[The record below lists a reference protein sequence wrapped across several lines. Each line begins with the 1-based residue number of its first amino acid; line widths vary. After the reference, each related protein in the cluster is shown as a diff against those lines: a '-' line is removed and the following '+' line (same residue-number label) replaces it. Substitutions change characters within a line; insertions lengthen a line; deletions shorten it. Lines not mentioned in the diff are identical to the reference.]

1 MPTNADV
8 LAESIQAHGVPRVH
22 VYPGG
27 SVAPLLDALQRRG
40 VDLCVGRSESGAGF
54 AAIGEARVTRR
65 PAVCLF
71 TCGPGHTNAVTTIA
85 DAYCDS
91 IPLLVL
97 IGRPVL
103 ELSRAKVRQRAFQ
116 DVSFDLSG
124 ICKAE
129 AQLPDRAVGRWFWG
143 CFDLARSG
151 RPGPVVMHLPMDVQ
165 QAEACETTE
174 AYPDID
180 PGEGDRLGSRFMEV
194 VAELERA
201 HRPLVLAGAGVYQAG
216 AVHSFRRFIERTGL
230 PVVTSMPALGVL
242 PTCDE
247 HNCGMIGH
255 VGSPAANRLL
265 SECDILLTIGAR
277 LDVRQTGTEVSRWKE
292 PHTSTAIN
300 IETGATRSVVTPG
313 KKIIGVEIDQTEV
326 SGGRVRPDICVSD
339 CDLDSWLACV
349 PLHYTL
355 DAPQWWDAI
364 HAVRGEFHRVPTY
377 PGLSARYV
385 VRAVDHATFGRELL
399 VVTGSG
405 AHQVHV
411 ARNMTLDHPRRRWIS
426 SCGLGT
432 MGTGLPYAIGACRAA
447 PDVPAVCFVG
457 DAEIQHSLAELITIA
472 KRNLPIKVIVLDNRR
487 LGLVSQFQLGKYG
500 SDPTCHGEQEEGI
513 EWSEIARSMGLKAG
527 VYRDLEDQGWR
538 SLLGQDGPAL
548 LHFLTS
554 YEEECWPM
562 MMAGDRVGE
571 MSWPKDGPR

>member
-8 LAESIQAHGVPRVH
+8 LAEAIQAHGVPRVH

-40 VDLCVGRSESGAGF
+40 VELCTGRSESGAGF

-65 PAVCLF
+65 PAVVVV

-97 IGRPVL
+97 VGRPVL
-103 ELSRAKVRQRAFQ
+103 EPSRAKVRQRAFQ
-116 DVSFDLSG
+116 DVTFDLSG

-129 AQLPDRAVGRWFWG
+129 VQLPDRAVGRWAWE
-143 CFDLARSG
+143 CFDLASSG

-165 QAEACETTE
+165 QMEAAETTVPIPE
-174 AYPDID
+174 EEPI
-180 PGEGDRLGSRFMEV
+180 EGDRLGSRFLDI
-194 VAELERA
+194 VADLKTAR
-201 HRPLVLAGAGVYQAG
+201 RPLVLAGAGIYQG
-216 AVHSFRRFIERTGL
+216 DDWREFRRFIGRTGL
-230 PVVTSMPALGVL
+230 PVVTSMPGLGLL
-242 PTCDE
+242 PTDDE

-265 SECDILLTIGAR
+265 AECDTLLVLGAR
-277 LDVRQTGTEVSRWKE
+277 LDVRQTGTEAEAWRK
-292 PHTSTAIN
+292 
-300 IETGATRSVVTPG
+300 GRR
-313 KKIIGVEIDQTEV
+313 IISVEIDRSEV
-326 SGGRVRPDICVSD
+326 VGGRVRPDICVSD
-339 CDLDSWLACV
+339 CDLPSFLACL
-349 PLHYTL
+349 PIHFKIDAAPWL
-355 DAPQWWDAI
+355 DMVLRIRAEHEASALRPAY
-364 HAVRGEFHRVPTY
+364 E
-377 PGLSARYV
+377 GLTARDV
-385 VRAVDHATFGRELL
+385 VRAVDEATAGRELL

-411 ARNMTLDHPRRRWIS
+411 ARSMTLDHPRRRWIS

-432 MGTGLPYAIGACRAA
+432 MGTGLPYAIGACQAA
-447 PDVPAVCFVG
+447 PGVPAVCFVG
-457 DAEIQHSLAELITIA
+457 DAEIQHTVAELITIA
-472 KRNLPIKVIVLDNRR
+472 QRRLPITVVVLDNRR

-513 EWSEIARSMGLKAG
+513 EWSVIGAAMGLPTATCYS
-527 VYRDLEDQGWR
+527 VDCLQFALESFGE
-538 SLLGQDGPAL
+538 GPAL
-548 LHFLTS
+548 LHCLTS

-562 MMAGDRVGE
+562 MLNGDQVGE
-571 MSWPKDGPR
+571 MSWPKEGGI